1 MESCIYYDT
10 KSERAT
16 NTTKTAGVTSKSKQE
31 KKGDRMQERTQPKRK
46 QLPIQERLQNIG
58 ESDNKKKNQPI
69 LGERTNEW
77 VRGDGECGI
86 DAQQNKTKNT
96 FILTISTS

>member
-16 NTTKTAGVTSKSKQE
+16 YTTKTAGVTSKSKQE

-58 ESDNKKKNQPI
+58 ESDNKKKSTYF
-69 LGERTNEW
+69 RRKNE
-77 VRGDGECGI
+77 
-86 DAQQNKTKNT
+86 
-96 FILTISTS
+96 